1 MIKFELFWLK
11 NIKFLL
17 VNSHIESNT
26 DELFLI
32 LGEIGVNVDAV
43 IRVAAVE
50 ARAPVA
56 ELTDPVVFS
65 AAVWLVTNVDDTEV
79 FVEEE

>member
-1 MIKFELFWLK
+1 
-11 NIKFLL
+11 L

-32 LGEIGVNVDAV
+32 LGEMGANVDAV

-50 ARAPVA
+50 ARAHVA
-56 ELTDPVVFS
+56 ELADPVVLD
-65 AAVWLVTNVDDTEV
+65 AGVLLVTMVDVTKLFAV
-79 FVEEE
+79 LEEEEE